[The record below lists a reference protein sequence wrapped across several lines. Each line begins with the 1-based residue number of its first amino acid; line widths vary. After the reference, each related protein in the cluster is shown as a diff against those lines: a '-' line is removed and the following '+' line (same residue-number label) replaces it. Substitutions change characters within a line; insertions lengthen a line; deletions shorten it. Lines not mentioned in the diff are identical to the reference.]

1 MVMDDPARMPEHPE
15 IPPGLL
21 RQASPELASALGL
34 LRRLFDVR
42 VTFFD
47 LDGVEADGFE
57 VKPISAYCATRRRDA
72 AFAARC
78 LACDRRHL
86 EEAKRGRQIRIYRC
100 HDGLVEGVIPL
111 YGRDGAYLG
120 AIMFGQLRPG
130 DDPPADRPARF
141 QALRLRL
148 PLADAVR
155 LRDLADLLKWLT
167 EHLAANAALRV
178 PQLPWA
184 EAARRHIQAHL
195 GDKLSLAG
203 VARAVGRS
211 PSFLSHRF
219 PAAFGTSFARY
230 VRGLRLEAARR
241 RLAQGATLPQVAAEL
256 GFCDRYYV
264 SRAYRRHFGRSPHL
278 SDQRK
283 G

>member
-1 MVMDDPARMPEHPE
+1 M
-15 IPPGLL
+15 IPQGLL

-34 LRRLFDVR
+34 MRRLFDVR

-57 VKPISAYCATRRRDA
+57 VKPISGYCAARRRDP
-72 AFAARC
+72 AFAAQC

-86 EEAKRGRQIRIYRC
+86 DEAKRGRQVRIYRC

-130 DDPPADRPARF
+130 DDPLLPRPARL
-141 QALRLRL
+141 QRLRERL
-148 PLADAVR
+148 PPADAVR
-155 LRDLADLLKWLT
+155 LRDLADLLKWLA

-178 PQLPWA
+178 PALPWA
-184 EAARRHIQAHL
+184 EAVRRHVTAHL
-195 GDKLSLAG
+195 GGKLSLAG
-203 VARAVGRS
+203 VARAIGRS

-219 PAAFGTSFARY
+219 PAAFGVSFARY
-230 VRGLRLEAARR
+230 VRDLRLEAARQ
-241 RLAQGATLPQVAAEL
+241 RLAQGATLPQIAAEL
-256 GFCDRYYV
+256 GFCDRYHL
-264 SRAYRRHFGRSPHL
+264 SRAWRRQFGRPP
-278 SDQRK
+278 R